1 MEVSHHLNFEMLV
14 RQVGWEEW
22 RRWQERRG
30 GDQRPGVFGAVG
42 GGSALGPGGP
52 GSMPPP
58 PRQELCV
65 PELLT

>member
-30 GDQRPGVFGAVG
+30 GDQRPGAFGAVG
-42 GGSALGPGGP
+42 VGLRFGTRRAWFNATSPASRAVCP
-52 GSMPPP
+52 
-58 PRQELCV
+58 
-65 PELLT
+65 